1 MDITNFSEPECQA
14 LLDLLVLAMYL
25 DGNLAK
31 IEETRVQQLLA
42 AMGFKTEYDRNRQ
55 FDISVTRVRTQSATQ
70 EAARKYAGT
79 LAGNFTNP
87 EHRKRVY
94 DTLNE
99 LAALDGGVSPEESRF
114 LALVRDVFQL

>member
-1 MDITNFSEPECQA
+1 MDITNFSESECQA

-31 IEETRVQQLLA
+31 IEEARVQQLLA

-55 FDISVTRVRTQSATQ
+55 FDISVTRVRSHSATQ

-79 LAGNFTNP
+79 LAGNFADP
-87 EHRKRVY
+87 EHKKRVY
-94 DTLNE
+94 GALNE
-99 LAALDGGVSPEESRF
+99 LAALDGGVSAEESRF
-114 LALVRDVFQL
+114 LSLVRDVFEM